1 VSLPEESPHRLHFIM
16 ADKRTDPPAENFE
29 KALAEL
35 EAIVAAMENADLPL
49 EQALSNYQR
58 GVALLRQCQA
68 TLNAADARIRL
79 LEDGQLVDLPTE
91 RKQ

>member
-1 VSLPEESPHRLHFIM
+1 M

-35 EAIVAAMENADLPL
+35 EGIVAAMERDDLPL

-68 TLNAADARIRL
+68 TLNAADARIKM
-79 LEDGQLVDLPTE
+79 LEEGQLVDLPTE